1 MIEMSRNKRI
11 SMVEFI
17 NRISEFKNKIMYIKR
32 KYNYLKILYDPKAL
46 EDLMN
51 LNKQEFD
58 NLLYLLLDLRNIIYR
73 NVKLKEM
80 NFRYRLWKIEIQENT
95 LILSSE
101 NHYLNKKVEIIINLL
116 SKEKQIT
123 ISDIDSN

>member
-1 MIEMSRNKRI
+1 MSRNKRI

-80 NFRYRLWKIEIQENT
+80 NFRYRLWKIEIQENA

-101 NHYLNKKVEIIINLL
+101 NHYLNKKAEIIIILL

-123 ISDIDSN
+123 ISDIDSD

>member
-1 MIEMSRNKRI
+1 MSRNKRI

-51 LNKQEFD
+51 LNKREFD

-80 NFRYRLWKIEIQENT
+80 NFRYRLWKIEIQENA

-101 NHYLNKKVEIIINLL
+101 NHYLNKKAEIIINLL

-123 ISDIDSN
+123 ISDIDSD